1 MEFLEVFPEDEI
13 MAGIVDLGLCVT
25 RFFYSF
31 LTIDLENGCVV
42 QLVMYFFF
50 FIR

>member
-25 RFFYSF
+25 RFYSF
-31 LTIDLENGCVV
+31 LTIDLENRCVV